1 MKRLLCIPLV
11 LSMGM
16 VWGCG
21 SSDSTEGYFDRDQ
34 LNQDC
39 DFLMATVRNNDE
51 LLSCEVALTECTDL
65 EMSELVSKWSCDLG
79 ETTENCPVDE
89 AGDPIRW
96 NPALTPECQEAV
108 DTITPEENG
117 FWDAVNAILY
127 VTDSI
132 LQGKLAGTNWCGPGD
147 KAHETKGVT
156 STLDASCRRHDHGHD
171 YASQPWYLLGL
182 PKANC
187 RVDND
192 IVNGATN
199 ASRDG
204 SISQR
209 DHDHGAYMVNFVF
222 GQGTWYYCSS
232 TVQVRHCNWS
242 CGWSGCG
249 CNYSYSNEKQ
259 DFWRNDKN
267 HYMVHGNHA
276 GYQDNCWHND
286 VNGHCN

>member
-11 LSMGM
+11 MMMGM

-51 LLSCEVALTECTDL
+51 LLRCEVALTECTDL
-65 EMSELVSKWSCDLG
+65 EMSELISKWSCDLG

-89 AGDPIRW
+89 AGDPIMW

-127 VTDSI
+127 APRSI

-171 YASQPWYLLGL
+171 YSTQPWYLLGL

-187 RVDND
+187 RVDMD
-192 IVNGATN
+192 IVNGANN
-199 ASRDG
+199 APVDEG
-204 SISQR
+204 
-209 DHDHGAYMVNFVF
+209 
-222 GQGTWYYCSS
+222 
-232 TVQVRHCNWS
+232 VRVKVIN
-242 CGWSGCG
+242 SGC
-249 CNYSYSNEKQ
+249 
-259 DFWRNDKN
+259 
-267 HYMVHGNHA
+267 
-276 GYQDNCWHND
+276 
-286 VNGHCN
+286 